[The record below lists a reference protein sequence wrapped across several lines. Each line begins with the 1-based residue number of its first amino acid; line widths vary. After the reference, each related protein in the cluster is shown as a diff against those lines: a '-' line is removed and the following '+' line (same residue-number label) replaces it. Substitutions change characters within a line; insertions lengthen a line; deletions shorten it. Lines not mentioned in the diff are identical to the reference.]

1 MFIGEGTGPVRK
13 TFGGEKVFNKGET
26 VDGGDG
32 GGEGSSG
39 GEEREEGFVE
49 FGVVNPTVG

>member
-1 MFIGEGTGPVRK
+1 MFIGEGTRPVRK

-32 GGEGSSG
+32 GGEGSGG

-49 FGVVNPTVG
+49 FGDVDPTVG